1 MQALNLL
8 LAFQLNNTVKTFF
21 YTKIQFLLL
30 LFSINV
36 SPQQAIK
43 NLEFKQNTLY
53 LFCRGTIAKSG
64 LIAEKFNN
72 TDKKITHVGIGYLD
86 KNKLKIY
93 NVTDC
98 DSSKTALVIDSLDSF
113 ISNGTYYLSVWK
125 CNNNEGEFL
134 KLKEIC
140 TSFSNR
146 KVYFDFSF
154 TLNEN
159 DTILYCSEFCSRV
172 LKQIDSRKFDFK
184 PKKMILESYYQA
196 LLNRE
201 ELIYYPVDFF
211 EGSPYFSKLFEINL
225 KLKKS

>member
-1 MQALNLL
+1 MNLS
-8 LAFQLNNTVKTFF
+8 F

-30 LFSINV
+30 LFSIN
-36 SPQQAIK
+36 SYPQDALK
-43 NLEFKQNTLY
+43 NLKFEENSLY

-72 TDKKITHVGIGYLD
+72 TDKKTTHVGIGYLD
-86 KNKLKIY
+86 KDVVKIY

-98 DSSKTALVIDSLDSF
+98 DSSKTALVIDNLESF
-113 ISNGTYYLSVWK
+113 TSSGTYYLSVWK
-125 CNNNEGEFL
+125 CKTNEREFL
-134 KLKEIC
+134 KLKQIC
-140 TSFSNR
+140 YEFSKR

-159 DTILYCSEFCSRV
+159 DTLLYCSEFCSRV
-172 LKQIDSRKFDFK
+172 LKQINSRKFNFK
-184 PKKMILESYYQA
+184 PKKMILESYYKA

-211 EGSPYFSKLFEINL
+211 EESPYFSKLFEINL
-225 KLKKS
+225 ILKKS

>member
-1 MQALNLL
+1 MK
-8 LAFQLNNTVKTFF
+8 FE
-21 YTKIQFLLL
+21 
-30 LFSINV
+30 
-36 SPQQAIK
+36 K
-43 NLEFKQNTLY
+43 NSLY

-86 KNKLKIY
+86 NNVLKIY

-98 DSSKTALVIDSLDSF
+98 DSTKTALIIDNLDSF
-113 ISNGTYYLSVWK
+113 TSNGTYYLSVWK
-125 CNNNEGEFL
+125 CNNNEREFL

-140 TSFSNR
+140 SAFSKR

-154 TLNEN
+154 TLNKN
-159 DTILYCSEFCSRV
+159 DTVLYCSEFCSRV
-172 LKQIDSRKFDFK
+172 LKQINSRKFDFK
-184 PKKMILESYYQA
+184 PKKMILESYYKA

-211 EGSPYFSKLFEINL
+211 QESPHFTKLLEITL